1 MKILI
6 ITANVGRTA
15 PGIVFERLINGLSL
29 RHEVDLI
36 SADYDPAID
45 LSLIKKRVE
54 IKKMELHPKL
64 FKIFVSIFGI
74 DPVDLIWKRKVLNEL
89 KKTESDTY
97 DVVFSLISF
106 HHYSALI
113 AGAALARKN
122 QKSKFAVYSVDA
134 IPAPIG
140 WSNNDVYFRKVR
152 SLMTKYIPKTDVFFS
167 ANKQMLEYQLSFIKK
182 TPTYISDVL
191 YNPSS
196 GVFKQYETKP
206 KDPVFLYTG
215 GIYQVRKVDYILK
228 AFERFVEQY
237 PNSKF
242 IFVGSQI
249 GEDVFKSISTKAKSA
264 IEIHPFTRDLEP
276 YYKNAT
282 TLIDIDADLENDV
295 FLSSKIVNYLNIN
308 RLIISETG
316 LNSPSRHLFKDIP
329 SIIQCDHNSDEL
341 YNAMVKANSF
351 MKNSSFEDR
360 LASIE
365 LFSVEKNI
373 AKFEKS
379 VSKIFLE
386 IE

>member
-1 MKILI
+1 VKILI

-15 PGIVFERLINGLSL
+15 PGIVFERLINGLSV

-36 SADYDPAID
+36 SADYDPSID
-45 LSLIKKRVE
+45 LSLIKRRVE
-54 IKKMELHPKL
+54 IKKRELHPRL
-64 FKIFVSIFGI
+64 FKLIISILGI
-74 DPVDLIWKRKVLNEL
+74 DPLDMIWKRKVLNTL
-89 KKTESDTY
+89 KKKESDTY

-113 AGAALARKN
+113 AGEAIARKN
-122 QKSKFAVYSVDA
+122 QKSKFVVYSVDA

-152 SLMTKYIPKTDVFFS
+152 SLMSKYIPKTDVFFS
-167 ANKQMLEYQLSFIKK
+167 ANKQMLEYQLSFIK
-182 TPTYISDVL
+182 TLPTFSSDVL

-196 GVFKQYETKP
+196 GVFKQYETTP
-206 KDPVFLYTG
+206 TNPVFLYTG

-249 GEDVFKSISTKAKSA
+249 REDVLKSISTKARSA
-264 IEIHPFTRDLEP
+264 IEIHPFTRDLDP
-276 YYKNAT
+276 FYKNAT
-282 TLIDIDADLENDV
+282 ALIDIDADLENDV

-308 RLIISETG
+308 RIIISETG
-316 LNSPSRHLFKDIP
+316 LNSPSRHLFKEIP

-341 YNAMVKANSF
+341 YEAMIKSNLIRS
-351 MKNSSFEDR
+351 NISYEDR
-360 LASIE
+360 LATIE
-365 LFSVEKNI
+365 IFSVEKNI
-373 AKFEKS
+373 EKFEKI
-379 VSKIFLE
+379 VNSKLKFN
-386 IE
+386 